1 MCLAVPA
8 KIIELTENDAV
19 LEAMG
24 TRFRANTS
32 LVENLQIGDIVLV
45 HAGFAISKVD
55 PDQAEQTWKLFEK
68 ISDIQNS
75 ETPGQSNE

>member
-19 LEAMG
+19 VEAMG
-24 TRFRANTS
+24 TRFKANTS
-32 LVENLQIGDIVLV
+32 LLDEPKTGEIVLV

-55 PDQAEQTWKLFEK
+55 PEQAEQTWRIFEQMDELK
-68 ISDIQNS
+68 KS
-75 ETPGQSNE
+75 EIEQRND